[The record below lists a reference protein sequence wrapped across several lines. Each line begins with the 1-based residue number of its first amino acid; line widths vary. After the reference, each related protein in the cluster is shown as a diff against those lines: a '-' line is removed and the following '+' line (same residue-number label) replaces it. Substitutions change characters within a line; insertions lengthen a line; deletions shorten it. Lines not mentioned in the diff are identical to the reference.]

1 MLRHAALVA
10 AAGLV
15 VSALVTLGV
24 WLVARDEAGRTAE
37 RVSRQVAQ
45 AVAVPLEDRDL
56 REPGLRAGVLA
67 DLEPFL
73 RSGMVFRI
81 KIWLVEGA
89 NVRIV
94 FSDEA
99 RVETESRPFDP
110 ELARRLDAGEAV
122 VLEVPDDAEHRFEI
136 DRAGALREVF
146 LGFTDAAGNP
156 ARFEVYVPVDVSGTI
171 RYAMQVLL
179 PLALVGV
186 FGLGVVLLVLARG
199 VDRVRRERQDALH
212 YGLAAAELARRDLA
226 RRLHDDV
233 VPDLASAGLM
243 LDLAETDPALVARAR
258 GVVADNVRRLR
269 SVLTDLVPPAVTGA
283 DAPAAFARLG
293 AGLGAEVQVAP
304 DLRMGTDAAVL
315 LHRIAGELLRNAV
328 AHSGAERI
336 TLRVGR
342 GEPGWAVVE
351 VEDDGRGF
359 DPAAGPAEGHLGLLL
374 VRRAVEDAG
383 GRMTITSAPGEGAR
397 VAVTVPEAHAPAPV

>member
-1 MLRHAALVA
+1 MVRHAALVVV
-10 AAGLV
+10 AGLV

-24 WLVARDEAGRTAE
+24 WLVARDEAERTAE
-37 RVSRQVAQ
+37 RVSRQVAE
-45 AVAVPLEDRDL
+45 AVAVPLEARDL
-56 REPGLRAGVLA
+56 REPGLRDGVFA

-81 KIWLVEGA
+81 KVWLVEGA

-110 ELARRLDAGEAV
+110 DLARRLDAGEAV
-122 VLEVPDDAEHRFEI
+122 VLEVPDDAEHRFES
-136 DRAGALREVF
+136 DRANALREVF

-156 ARFEVYVPVDVSGTI
+156 ARFEVYVPVDVDGTV

-186 FGLGVVLLVLARG
+186 FGLGAVLMVVARR
-199 VDRVRRERQDALH
+199 VDRERRDALA

-243 LDLAETDPALVARAR
+243 LDLGDPALVAPAR
-258 GVVADNVRRLR
+258 GMIADNVRRLR
-269 SVLTDLVPPAVTGA
+269 GVLTDLVPPSVTGA
-283 DAPAAFARLG
+283 DAPAAFTRLG
-293 AGLGAEVQVAP
+293 TRLGVEVRIAA
-304 DLRMGTDAAVL
+304 DLRMRTDAAVL

-328 AHSGAERI
+328 AHSGASRI
-336 TLRVGR
+336 TLHVEV

-351 VEDDGRGF
+351 VRDDGRGF
-359 DPAAGPAEGHLGLLL
+359 DPAAGPEEGHLGLLL
-374 VRRAVEDAG
+374 VRRAVEDVG
-383 GRMTITSAPGEGAR
+383 GRMTITSAPGEGATI
-397 VAVTVPEAHAPAPV
+397 AVTVPEALVLSPV